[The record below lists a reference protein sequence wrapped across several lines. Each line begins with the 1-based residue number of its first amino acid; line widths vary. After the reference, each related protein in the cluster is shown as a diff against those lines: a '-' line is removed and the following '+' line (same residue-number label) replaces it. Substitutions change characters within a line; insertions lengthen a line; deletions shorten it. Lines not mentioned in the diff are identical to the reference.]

1 MEILRLNGVKNYM
14 SPKHPYAS
22 QGGPCG
28 ESTCKVCN
36 ICTHGFKLRDNVG
49 DTARRTAFPL
59 RYGNGL
65 YFSSVSGKAND
76 YAQESEKVGGGS

>member
-1 MEILRLNGVKNYM
+1 MR
-14 SPKHPYAS
+14 

-49 DTARRTAFPL
+49 DTARRTNFDL
-59 RYGNGL
+59 RYGAGL

-76 YAQESEKVGGGS
+76 YAEDSEKVKLRVCRIGFAF